1 MKGGCERGVAES
13 AELRGGGEEKRDGEM
28 REMREMRE
36 EKRALQVAQH
46 EAVNGTA
53 EMGEYCAIR
62 AHVKGAANTVLA
74 RHDLARSKPQK

>member
-13 AELRGGGEEKRDGEM
+13 AELRGGGEEKIDG
-28 REMREMRE
+28 EMREMRE
-36 EKRALQVAQH
+36 EKRALQVAQP

-74 RHDLARSKPQK
+74 RHNLARSKPQK